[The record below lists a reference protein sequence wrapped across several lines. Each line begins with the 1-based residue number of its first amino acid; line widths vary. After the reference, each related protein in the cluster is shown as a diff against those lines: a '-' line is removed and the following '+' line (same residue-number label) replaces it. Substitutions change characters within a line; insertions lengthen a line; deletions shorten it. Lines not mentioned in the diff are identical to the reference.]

1 MTGEMEH
8 PGKNW
13 NRLET
18 WGNKVLGRFLPTKAL
33 RWCWGVL
40 QALLSLLLAMFTL
53 QATLGVACINV
64 VMVHYLTA
72 ERIIS
77 CGNAAVNPGNE
88 GKLIKVQGTLAHSAP
103 VYDPVLNVRIDAPC
117 ARRDFKLN
125 SVETSALKTPPPILD
140 ALLTAPRFL
149 SSEATTIGAY
159 RILNPAH
166 ELLDWD
172 EREVP
177 AAPGDISLG
186 TPAGGFSLTWK
197 NTYSADSRLQLCNE
211 DGVLLGTVTYHVPQ
225 PKEPHLYLIG
235 RQLDGALDLNQPETH
250 CYDKADFWAECNRDS
265 HFGFEPFHISLL
277 LIGLLFQL
285 GLLCML
291 LGTLRA
297 AWWNL
302 TRMADFLRFRLHHAA
317 LYACGIL
324 SLLASGCGW
333 IILMDVQDRAPSR
346 LLLIGFLFL
355 AAGLMLL
362 ANAVQHW
369 RRKKRT
375 DSAINPS

>member
-1 MTGEMEH
+1 MAGEMEH

-13 NRLET
+13 NRIET

-64 VMVHYLTA
+64 AMVHDLTA

-88 GKLIKVQGTLAHSAP
+88 GKLIKIQGTLAHSAP
-103 VYDPVLNVRIDAPC
+103 VYDPVLNIRIEAPC
-117 ARRDFKLN
+117 ARRVFTPN
-125 SVETSALKTPPPILD
+125 YEGIHSLKTPPPILD
-140 ALLTAPRFL
+140 TLRTGPSLLSTET
-149 SSEATTIGAY
+149 SIGAY
-159 RILNPAH
+159 RILNHAH
-166 ELLDWD
+166 DVLIWD
-172 EREVP
+172 EWHAP

-186 TPAGGFSLTWK
+186 TPAGGFSLTWE
-197 NTYSADSRLQLCNE
+197 NTYSADSRLQLRNA
-211 DGVLLGTVTYHVPQ
+211 DGVLLGTVTYRVPE
-225 PKEPHLYLIG
+225 PEEPHLYLSG

-250 CYDKADFWAECNRDS
+250 CYDYADFWVKYDRDS
-265 HFGFEPFHISLL
+265 LLGFEPFHISLL
-277 LIGLLFQL
+277 LIGVFIQL

-302 TRMADFLRFRLHHAA
+302 TRMADFLRFRLLHAA

-333 IILMDVQDRAPSR
+333 LILMAVQDRAPSR
-346 LLLIGFLFL
+346 LLIIGFLFL
-355 AAGLMLL
+355 AAGFMLL
-362 ANAVQHW
+362 VYAVQHW
-369 RRKKRT
+369 LRKKRT

>member
-1 MTGEMEH
+1 MAGEMEH

-13 NRLET
+13 NRIET
-18 WGNKVLGRFLPTKAL
+18 WGNKVLDRFLPAKAL

-77 CGNAAVNPGNE
+77 CGNAAVNPQNE
-88 GKLIKVQGTLAHSAP
+88 GKLIKIQGKLTHSEP
-103 VYDPVLNVRIDAPC
+103 VHDPVLNVRIDAPC
-117 ARRDFKLN
+117 ARRDFAPN
-125 SVETSALKTPPPILD
+125 YEGIYSLKTPPPILD
-140 ALLTAPRFL
+140 TLRTNPSLLSTET
-149 SSEATTIGAY
+149 SIGAY
-159 RILNPAH
+159 RILNHAH
-166 ELLDWD
+166 DVLIWD
-172 EREVP
+172 ERHAP
-177 AAPGDISLG
+177 APPGDISLG
-186 TPAGGFSLTWK
+186 TLAGGFSLTWE
-197 NTYSADSRLQLCNE
+197 NPYSADSRLQLCNA
-211 DGVLLGTVTYHVPQ
+211 DGVLLGTVTYRVPE
-225 PKEPHLYLIG
+225 PEEPHLYLIG
-235 RQLDGALDLNQPETH
+235 RQLDGALDMAQQDTQTL
-250 CYDKADFWAECNRDS
+250 YSAGSWAECDRDS
-265 HFGFEPFHISLL
+265 QFGFEPFHISLL

-285 GLLCML
+285 GLLYML

-333 IILMDVQDRAPSR
+333 LILMAISSRAPSR
-346 LLLIGFLFL
+346 LLIIGPLFL

-362 ANAVQHW
+362 IYAVQQW
-369 RRKKRT
+369 RRKK
-375 DSAINPS
+375 